1 MIIRLINILLYEL
14 LAHDYIID
22 NKKKEL
28 ENVDIILGQMK
39 DYINICLS
47 AFVFQFVMFK
57 MKKIEI

>member
-14 LAHDYIID
+14 LTHDYIID

-28 ENVDIILGQMK
+28 ENVDIIFGQMK

-47 AFVFQFVMFK
+47 AFTFQFVMFK
-57 MKKIEI
+57 